1 MTICFSLLV
10 PLLHL
15 LTPVVRSENVGW
27 RAYFNEERC
36 PHTSICRDYFVK
48 RHGYSVTA
56 IITAIISSS
65 EFHDLPL
72 TWENGAEVPTWLSGT
87 YVR

>member
-1 MTICFSLLV
+1 MAGLFQRGEV
-10 PLLHL
+10 PSHIHHKS
-15 LTPVVRSENVGW
+15 T
-27 RAYFNEERC
+27 
-36 PHTSICRDYFVK
+36 CRDYFVT

-56 IITAIISSS
+56 IFSSS

>member
-1 MTICFSLLV
+1 M
-10 PLLHL
+10 
-15 LTPVVRSENVGW
+15 
-27 RAYFNEERC
+27 
-36 PHTSICRDYFVK
+36 
-48 RHGYSVTA
+48 TA
-56 IITAIISSS
+56 IITAIFSSS